1 MLMPNDMLK
10 DVPPKK
16 KLRGKGKGRGKKDL
30 LTSISPVV
38 DVLEDESCECESEH
52 GCDMMERAVYLRL

>member
-1 MLMPNDMLK
+1 MS
-10 DVPPKK
+10 KK
-16 KLRGKGKGRGKKDL
+16 KIKGQRKREGEKDL

>member
-10 DVPPKK
+10 DVQNK
-16 KLRGKGKGRGKKDL
+16 KLRDKGKGRGKKDL

>member
-10 DVPPKK
+10 DVQNK
-16 KLRGKGKGRGKKDL
+16 KLRGKGKVRGKDL
-30 LTSISPVV
+30 LTSISFVV

>member
-1 MLMPNDMLK
+1 MFPPQKYILK
-10 DVPPKK
+10 LK
-16 KLRGKGKGRGKKDL
+16 GKGKVRGKDL
-30 LTSISPVV
+30 LTSISLVV